1 MDTGTVAIAIPADP
15 ELARAVLARGRRIAS
30 RFGLGWIAVR
40 ILTSPRERDALRE
53 LVDALGGSLVCAEA
67 RDVAA
72 AIIEVS
78 RREQSRLLV
87 IGASRRPRFLR
98 RLKRGVTERILQ
110 ARRPFDV
117 IVAGAP
123 V

>member
-1 MDTGTVAIAIPADP
+1 MSNVAIAVPADP

-30 RFGLGWIAVR
+30 HFGLGWIAVR
-40 ILTSPRERDALRE
+40 ILTSPREERDALLD
-53 LVDALGGSLVCAEA
+53 LVSALGGCLVCAEA
-67 RDVAA
+67 RDVAS

-98 RLKRGVTERILQ
+98 RLRRGTTERILR
-110 ARRPFDV
+110 AKRPFDV
-117 IVAGAP
+117 IVAGAHN
-123 V
+123 